1 MSTTISLGTV
11 EVSELRRLF
20 DVLFMLRMESK
31 NVTAI
36 TVYCTGGKRRWLI
49 VTDELTIVITG
60 DTARF
65 DGAYRLPLTIMANAG
80 RHGAVGGDVTF
91 TITDN
96 MVSAES
102 SLGVQTLP
110 CSQVPIPTPHRAP
123 ITRSRVWAQLGG
135 KELAHVVFSGANP
148 PFEAGLADDDE
159 QSKNPDHFLVAVED
173 GRLVVSSDWSGAKLY
188 VMRAKTSAETRGTGH
203 VKVDPDFLSV
213 IINCVDH
220 DSTWKLSFDPKQPH
234 EIVLES
240 DSQYIVAEMTMTPS
254 VKLHD
259 RLVKVLERDK
269 FEFDTAADGSIG
281 VRHEGVVVSIHIFDR
296 DGEDTPMVR
305 LTTVI
310 VRDANESTDLLR
322 EINDHNKSGAVT
334 RLWFADNAVHSAI
347 DLLADNLSVFSHRIR
362 HLVGEAQRLSG
373 ILEPFAAEPAIS
385 PPRRKRRRTVRTDR
399 TNPQP
404 QVWD

>member
-1 MSTTISLGTV
+1 MSTKVSLGTV
-11 EVSELRRLF
+11 DITELRRLF
-20 DVLFMLRMESK
+20 DTLLMLRMESK
-31 NVTAI
+31 NVTAV

-49 VTDELTIVITG
+49 ATDELSIVITG

-65 DGAYRLPLTIMANAG
+65 EGAYRLPLTIVANAG
-80 RHGAVGGDVTF
+80 RHGASGGDVTF
-91 TITDN
+91 TVTDN

-110 CSQVPIPTPHRAP
+110 CSQIPIPTPHRSP
-123 ITRSRVWAQLGG
+123 VTRSRVWAQLGG
-135 KELAHVVFSGANP
+135 KELTHVVFSGANP

-159 QSKNPDHFLVAVED
+159 QSKNPDHFLIAIED
-173 GRLVVSSDWSGAKLY
+173 GRLSVSSDWSTAKLY
-188 VMRAKTSAETRGTGH
+188 LMRATSTAETHGAGQ

-213 IINCVDH
+213 IFNCVDH

-240 DSQYIVAEMTMTPS
+240 DTQYIVAEMTMTPS
-254 VKLHD
+254 VKLHE
-259 RLVKVLERDK
+259 RLVKVLEREQ

-281 VRHEGVVVSIHIFDR
+281 VRHEGVVVSVHVFDR
-296 DGEDTPMVR
+296 AGEDTPMVR

-310 VRDANESTDLLR
+310 ARDANESTDLLR

-347 DLLADNLSVFSHRIR
+347 DLLADNLSVFSSRIR

-385 PPRRKRRRTVRTDR
+385 TPRRKRRRSVRTE
-399 TNPQP
+399 PLP